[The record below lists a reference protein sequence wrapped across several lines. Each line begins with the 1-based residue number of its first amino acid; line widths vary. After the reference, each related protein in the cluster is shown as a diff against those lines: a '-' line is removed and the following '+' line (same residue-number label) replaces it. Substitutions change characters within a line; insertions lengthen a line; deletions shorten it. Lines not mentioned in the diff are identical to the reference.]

1 MPAYLNGEEGGWSS
15 LFCAPVIF
23 CFHPGYLLL
32 LMHVSSSIVDM
43 EVHAPGQILLASYTR
58 GR

>member
-1 MPAYLNGEEGGWSS
+1 MPAYQEGGMGSS
-15 LFCAPVIF
+15 RFRALVIF

-32 LMHVSSSIVDM
+32 LMPVSSSIVDM